1 MTPTMPKAERQR
13 RLDAIRQPKS
23 EPTPAKVETMKALL
37 QALPE
42 MERRA
47 LTAYYVDGLD
57 PATAAARSGLTP
69 EGFSAIRADL
79 RGKFLAKAGAIC
91 R

>member
-13 RLDAIRQPKS
+13 RLDAIRT
-23 EPTPAKVETMKALL
+23 PTPAQVETMKALL

-69 EGFSAIRADL
+69 EAFSAIRADL
-79 RGKFLAKAGAIC
+79 RGKFLAKAGALC